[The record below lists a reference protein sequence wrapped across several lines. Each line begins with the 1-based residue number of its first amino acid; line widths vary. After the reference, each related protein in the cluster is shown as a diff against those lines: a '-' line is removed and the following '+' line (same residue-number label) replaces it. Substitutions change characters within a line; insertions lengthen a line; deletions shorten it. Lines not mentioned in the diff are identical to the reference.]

1 MNIVLASDPFAY
13 SLKKVL
19 IDHLQGNGHT
29 VIDADH
35 DSGITYYEAAE
46 KGVAV
51 IQNGEAEY
59 GIFLCGTGAGMCIA
73 ANKFTGI
80 YAVSVESVFSA
91 VRAKAINNAN
101 VITMGAMIVGNVMA
115 CDMADAW
122 LNTGFTQGLENLSDF
137 LHQAEKAVAAID
149 QRNRK

>member
-59 GIFLCGTGAGMCIA
+59 GIMNT
-73 ANKFTGI
+73 
-80 YAVSVESVFSA
+80 
-91 VRAKAINNAN
+91 
-101 VITMGAMIVGNVMA
+101 
-115 CDMADAW
+115 AW
-122 LNTGFTQGLENLSDF
+122 GDRTP
-137 LHQAEKAVAAID
+137 
-149 QRNRK
+149 